1 MAYVWSM
8 GVQVEVCVTSVNEAE
23 AAAAYGVDSVE
34 VCTWLACGGLTP
46 SSGLVDAVRSA
57 VRAPV
62 RVLVRPSPNGFV
74 YSPAEIHALL
84 TDAEIF
90 GGGAMGLVTGALG
103 EDGSLNAALM
113 RSVKQL
119 APESEITFHRAI
131 DHASD
136 PLMIVEACVEL
147 GVDRILTSGGPTLA
161 VDGIPTLKAMIERA
175 GERCIV
181 AIAGGVGPSNVVELV
196 ERTGAQEV
204 HFAAQRA
211 IQVNSVRAAL
221 SSTIAGATF
230 LTEPDRAK
238 IEGVMNALV
247 KAGLR

>member
-1 MAYVWSM
+1 MR
-8 GVQVEVCVTSVNEAE
+8 VQVEVCVTSVEEAE
-23 AAAAYGVDSVE
+23 AAQAGGADSVE
-34 VCTWLACGGLTP
+34 VCTWLACGGVTP

-57 VRAPV
+57 VRIPV

-74 YSPAEIHALL
+74 YARAEVHALL
-84 TDAEIF
+84 TDTEIF

-103 EDGSLNAALM
+103 EEGLMNAALM

-131 DHASD
+131 DHSMD
-136 PLMIVEACVEL
+136 LLKLVEACTEL
-147 GVDRILTSGGPTLA
+147 GIDRILTSGGATFA

-175 GERCIV
+175 GDRCSV
-181 AIAGGVGPSNVVELV
+181 AIAGGVGPGNVIELV
-196 ERTGAQEV
+196 ESTRASEV

-211 IQVNSVRAAL
+211 IRTNAARPAL
-221 SSTIAGATF
+221 SSTNADASFQIV
-230 LTEPDRAK
+230 PDIAK